1 MKVLFVTAEASPLVK
16 VGGLADVVGSLPQ
29 ALSALGHEVCLIL
42 PDYGGLNA
50 NIHDVTPEFSPV
62 EVSLMGRSEL
72 ATLKMTT
79 LRGEI
84 TVYLVENA
92 HYFGGSEIYTD
103 DDLER
108 FLFFSLAIP
117 DILVQ
122 LDWRPDVIHCHDW
135 HASLVPLWL
144 KEAGC
149 LFPTVFTIHNLA
161 YQGKFDYRFLA
172 ASGLSQV
179 WQKHVPDGAPI
190 PPLNFMSQGIL
201 LADIV
206 TTVSSTYAAEI
217 TTPEHGEGL
226 DRLLRYRQGELYG
239 IVNGIDYEEYNP
251 TTDPCLAAN
260 YNSAILEKRVVNKI
274 ALQGKSN
281 LPQNPDV
288 PLIGMISRLD
298 EQKGFDL
305 LLQAV
310 DSLMGETKAQFVI
323 LGEGREHYH
332 ELLRK
337 TEQRYPDRMAVF
349 IATDESLAHLIYGG
363 SDVFLMPSHFEPCG
377 LGQLIAMHYGA
388 IPVVRRTGGLADTVE
403 DTDANLAKGNGFV
416 FQAYHPASL
425 VEAVKRAEEAF
436 YHKEA
441 WRRLIMRNMA
451 LDFSWGASAA
461 GKYEDVY
468 YKAMRLPRFA
478 GNDN

>member
-1 MKVLFVTAEASPLVK
+1 MRVLFVAAEASPLVK
-16 VGGLADVVGSLPQ
+16 KGGLADVIGSLPR
-29 ALSALGHEVCLIL
+29 ALDGLGHEVRLIL
-42 PDYGGLNA
+42 PRYGVLNA
-50 NIHDVTPEFSPV
+50 DIQDVTPEISPV

-72 ATLKMTT
+72 ANLKMTT
-79 LRGEI
+79 LKGEMI
-84 TVYLVENA
+84 VYLVEND
-92 HYFGGSEIYTD
+92 HYFGGPEVYTD

-117 DILVQ
+117 DILAQ
-122 LDWRPDVIHCHDW
+122 LDWRPDIIHCHDW

-149 LFPTVFTIHNLA
+149 SLPTVFTIHNLA
-161 YQGKFDYRFLA
+161 YQGPFDRRFLA

-179 WQKHVPDGAPI
+179 WRKHVPDGAPV
-190 PPLNFMSQGIL
+190 PPLSFMSQGIL
-201 LADIV
+201 LADMV

-226 DRLLRYRQGELYG
+226 DRLLRYRRGELYG

-251 TTDPCLAAN
+251 TADPYLTAN
-260 YNSAILEKRVVNKI
+260 YDSATLEKRVANKI

-288 PLIGMISRLD
+288 PLIGMVCRLD

-305 LLQAV
+305 LLQSM
-310 DSLMGETKAQFVI
+310 DSLMAETKAQFII
-323 LGEGREHYH
+323 LGEGRERYH
-332 ELLRK
+332 TLLRK
-337 TEQRYPDRMAVF
+337 SEQRYPDRMALF
-349 IATDESLAHLIYGG
+349 IATDDSLAHLIYGG
-363 SDVFLMPSHFEPCG
+363 SDIFLMPSRFEPCG

-388 IPVVRRTGGLADTVE
+388 IPVVRHTGGLSATVE
-403 DTDANLAKGNGFV
+403 DAGADLGQGNGFV
-416 FQAYHPASL
+416 FQEYEPASL

-441 WRRLIMRNMA
+441 WQKLMMRNMA
-451 LDFSWGASAA
+451 RDFSWDASAK
-461 GKYEDVY
+461 KYEDVY
-468 YKAMRLPRFA
+468 HKAMKLPRFA
-478 GNDN
+478 GNDS